1 MQRNCFTFLKLCNNK
16 VFVPIFDAFP
26 MSIFEKKP
34 DSILRTGHFKSVKF
48 DRAEKTH
55 FPIATLAKGKEGF
68 INGIA

>member
-1 MQRNCFTFLKLCNNK
+1 MPFPCLFLK
-16 VFVPIFDAFP
+16 
-26 MSIFEKKP
+26 KKQT

>member
-1 MQRNCFTFLKLCNNK
+1 MPFPCLFLK
-16 VFVPIFDAFP
+16 
-26 MSIFEKKP
+26 KKP